1 MNITPSAQKKIDR
14 TLSGEECLR
23 VSLTGGGCNGFTA
36 GLAREAGAIESD
48 IWISTNVVVDPAS
61 GAYLEEATLDWIDDP
76 FKSTFHFDIPNT
88 KSCGC
93 GESFQ
98 FEEK

>member
-1 MNITPSAQKKIDR
+1 MNITPSAQKKIDQ

-48 IWISTNVVVDPAS
+48 IWISANVVVDPAS
-61 GAYLEEATLDWIDDP
+61 GGYLEEATLDWIDDP

-98 FEEK
+98 FEDT